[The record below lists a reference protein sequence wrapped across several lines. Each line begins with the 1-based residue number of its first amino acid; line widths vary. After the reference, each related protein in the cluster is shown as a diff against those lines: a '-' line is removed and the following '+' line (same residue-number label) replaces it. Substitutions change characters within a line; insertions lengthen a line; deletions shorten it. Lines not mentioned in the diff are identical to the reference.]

1 MSLSIPQQIE
11 GRLPRQVKDVPWTR
25 TIAAGSLL
33 TSVILLAA
41 GKRRAA
47 VATAA
52 AGTAL
57 ALMEE
62 PHVVKAFWDNVPGYV
77 KTAQHYLARIETF
90 VEDLADQGDKVR
102 SILRK

>member
-1 MSLSIPQQIE
+1 MTLSIPERIE

-52 AGTAL
+52 AGTVL

-62 PHVVKAFWDNVPGYV
+62 PQVVRTFWDRMPSYV
-77 KTAQHYLARIETF
+77 KTAQHYLARVEAF